1 MNTSVIKNSI
11 IFFVLGVLFGGFVSL
26 TVLREAIPLRSH
38 VYMIAITGI
47 SIIPLSIALFVWY
60 LNILKSVNRA
70 FGTKGGNII
79 GTLLTFIVVT
89 NIIVFIVVTALFFA
103 AIA

>member
-1 MNTSVIKNSI
+1 MNTSVLKNSI

-38 VYMIAITGI
+38 IYMIAITTI

-60 LNILKSVNRA
+60 LNILKTVKKT
-70 FGTKGGNII
+70 FGQKGGNII
-79 GTLLTFIVVT
+79 GTLLSFIVVT
-89 NIIVFIVVTALFFA
+89 NILIFVVVTALFFA

>member
-1 MNTSVIKNSI
+1 VDTSVMKNSI

-47 SIIPLSIALFVWY
+47 SIIPLSVALFVWY
-60 LNILKSVNRA
+60 LNILKMVKKT

-89 NIIVFIVVTALFFA
+89 NIIVFVVVTALFFA